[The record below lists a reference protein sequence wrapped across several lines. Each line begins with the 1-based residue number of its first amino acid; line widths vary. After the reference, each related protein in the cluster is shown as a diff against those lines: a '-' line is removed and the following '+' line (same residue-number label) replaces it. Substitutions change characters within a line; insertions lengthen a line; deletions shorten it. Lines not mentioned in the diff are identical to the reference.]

1 MTQNLRGTRPRTA
14 DQLAEL
20 APGTTPRV
28 RPNLLVGL
36 AVVVVYAAL
45 IAIDDVLPGS
55 GDGDIT
61 DPTLAFLR
69 THVLPLSIIAVLL
82 VIFVRWSGWG
92 PAVWRESPQR
102 RIPRWWLA
110 FPVLYVVVVAGGL
123 STADWSAAPS
133 FLLVSLVG
141 MLLVGFTEELGLRG
155 ILLTGARGSVPEI
168 AALLISA
175 VVFGSL
181 HFLNLLH
188 GAAAGATTFQVAG
201 AAGFGVVFYALR
213 RATGLLWPAM
223 LLHGLNDFALQI
235 QPVTNGE
242 TPDAPV
248 WAVATNSLIIVLSVA
263 LVVSVL
269 RESLRQ
275 RSGAAATA

>member
-1 MTQNLRGTRPRTA
+1 MTQNLRDEPPRTT
-14 DQLAEL
+14 DQLPEL

-28 RPNLLVGL
+28 RPGLLVGL
-36 AVVVVYAAL
+36 AVVVAYAAL
-45 IAIDDVLPGS
+45 IAIDDVLPGG

-61 DPTLAFLR
+61 DPTLQFLR

-82 VIFVRWSGWG
+82 VLFTRWSGWA
-92 PAVWRESPQR
+92 PAVWRESAR
-102 RIPRWWLA
+102 RRVPRWWLT
-110 FPVLYVVVVAGGL
+110 FPVLYAVVVAGGL
-123 STADWSAAPS
+123 STAGWSAAPS
-133 FLLVSLVG
+133 FLLVSLIG
-141 MLLVGFTEELGLRG
+141 MLLVGFTEELVIRG

-175 VVFGSL
+175 AVFGSL

-188 GAAAGATTFQVAG
+188 GAAPGATTFQVAG
-201 AAGFGVVFYALR
+201 AAGFGVVFYAIR

-223 LLHGLNDFALQI
+223 LLHGLNDFALHV
-235 QPVTNGE
+235 QPITNGE
-242 TPDAPV
+242 MPDAPV
-248 WAVATNSLIIVLSVA
+248 WAVVANSLVIVLSVV

-275 RSGAAATA
+275 RSRAATAA